1 VSPDRSAEWE
11 LAELASRERAF
22 GERACGARAKC
33 PEGSGV
39 DPGIPPARRGGR
51 GSVLREH
58 VGAERPL
65 DERAKCPEG
74 SGVDP
79 GIPPARPEAHTTRT
93 NRTARTARTN
103 RTARTARTTRT
114 ARTNRTARTTR
125 TTRTAR
131 TSTRTSTRHPHANR
145 TSTRRSTI
153 MTARTTNR
161 RRTVVVG
168 ALAATLVAATV
179 GLAAPQ
185 TASAATADQG
195 WLRVGHLSPDTKGV
209 DVELSSLAGGKT
221 VFELDD
227 VTYGQVS
234 PYEKLPVGTYV
245 LSMRA
250 ADAPRSTP
258 VISTDVTVQ
267 KGDASTVVAYGKNDG
282 LKTTAF
288 TDDLQQ
294 PGDGK
299 AKLRLV
305 QAATTAKR
313 VDVQTSDGTPIAEDA
328 TFGSATKYATVDAG
342 KWSLDVSGSGQRG
355 TAKVDLAGN
364 TVSTL
369 FVLDDSKGNLTVVPV
384 TDAAATA
391 ATPSGGVQTGG
402 GGAAAD
408 RPVTEAVHAA
418 VAMLRSL
425 FR

>member
-1 VSPDRSAEWE
+1 VTRSAERE

-22 GERACGARAKC
+22 RERAKC

-51 GSVLREH
+51 GSVPREH

-93 NRTARTARTN
+93 NRTT
-103 RTARTARTTRT
+103 
-114 ARTNRTARTTR
+114 RTTR

-131 TSTRTSTRHPHANR
+131 TARTSTRHPHANR

>member
-1 VSPDRSAEWE
+1 
-11 LAELASRERAF
+11 
-22 GERACGARAKC
+22 
-33 PEGSGV
+33 
-39 DPGIPPARRGGR
+39 
-51 GSVLREH
+51 
-58 VGAERPL
+58 
-65 DERAKCPEG
+65 
-74 SGVDP
+74 
-79 GIPPARPEAHTTRT
+79 
-93 NRTARTARTN
+93 
-103 RTARTARTTRT
+103 
-114 ARTNRTARTTR
+114 
-125 TTRTAR
+125 
-131 TSTRTSTRHPHANR
+131 
-145 TSTRRSTI
+145 

-161 RRTVVVG
+161 RRTVVIG

-250 ADAPRSTP
+250 ADAPGSTP

-328 TFGSATKYATVDAG
+328 TFGTATKYATVDAG

-402 GGAAAD
+402 GGTAAD

>member
-1 VSPDRSAEWE
+1 
-11 LAELASRERAF
+11 
-22 GERACGARAKC
+22 
-33 PEGSGV
+33 
-39 DPGIPPARRGGR
+39 
-51 GSVLREH
+51 
-58 VGAERPL
+58 
-65 DERAKCPEG
+65 
-74 SGVDP
+74 
-79 GIPPARPEAHTTRT
+79 
-93 NRTARTARTN
+93 
-103 RTARTARTTRT
+103 
-114 ARTNRTARTTR
+114 
-125 TTRTAR
+125 
-131 TSTRTSTRHPHANR
+131 
-145 TSTRRSTI
+145 
-153 MTARTTNR
+153 M
-161 RRTVVVG
+161 
-168 ALAATLVAATV
+168 
-179 GLAAPQ
+179 
-185 TASAATADQG
+185 
-195 WLRVGHLSPDTKGV
+195 
-209 DVELSSLAGGKT
+209 
-221 VFELDD
+221 
-227 VTYGQVS
+227 
-234 PYEKLPVGTYV
+234 GTYV

-250 ADAPRSTP
+250 ADAPGSTP

-328 TFGSATKYATVDAG
+328 TFGTATKYATVDAG

-402 GGAAAD
+402 GGTAAD
-408 RPVTEAVHAA
+408 RPVTEAFHAA

>member
-1 VSPDRSAEWE
+1 
-11 LAELASRERAF
+11 
-22 GERACGARAKC
+22 
-33 PEGSGV
+33 
-39 DPGIPPARRGGR
+39 
-51 GSVLREH
+51 
-58 VGAERPL
+58 
-65 DERAKCPEG
+65 
-74 SGVDP
+74 
-79 GIPPARPEAHTTRT
+79 
-93 NRTARTARTN
+93 
-103 RTARTARTTRT
+103 
-114 ARTNRTARTTR
+114 
-125 TTRTAR
+125 
-131 TSTRTSTRHPHANR
+131 
-145 TSTRRSTI
+145 

-408 RPVTEAVHAA
+408 RPVTQAVHAA

>member
-1 VSPDRSAEWE
+1 MTPDRSAEWE
-11 LAELASRERAF
+11 LAELASRERATA
-22 GERACGARAKC
+22 ERAFRERAKC

-39 DPGIPPARRGGR
+39 DPGISPARRGGR
-51 GSVLREH
+51 GSVPREH

-79 GIPPARPEAHTTRT
+79 GISPARPGAHTTRT
-93 NRTARTARTN
+93 ARTAHTARTARTS
-103 RTARTARTTRT
+103 A
-114 ARTNRTARTTR
+114 
-125 TTRTAR
+125 
-131 TSTRTSTRHPHANR
+131 RTSTRHPHANR

>member
-1 VSPDRSAEWE
+1 MTPDRSAERE
-11 LAELASRERAF
+11 LAELASRERAIS
-22 GERACGARAKC
+22 ERAFRERAKC
-33 PEGSGV
+33 PEGFGV
-39 DPGIPPARRGGR
+39 DPGISPARRGGR
-51 GSVLREH
+51 GTVLREH

-65 DERAKCPEG
+65 AERAKCPEG

-79 GIPPARPEAHTTRT
+79 GIPPARPG
-93 NRTARTARTN
+93 ARTAH
-103 RTARTARTTRT
+103 TAH
-114 ARTNRTARTTR
+114 

-418 VAMLRSL
+418 VTMLRSL

>member
-1 VSPDRSAEWE
+1 MTPDRSAERE
-11 LAELASRERAF
+11 LAELASRERAIR
-22 GERACGARAKC
+22 ELASRERAKC

-51 GSVLREH
+51 ETVPREH

-74 SGVDP
+74 SGADP
-79 GIPPARPEAHTTRT
+79 GISPARPGAHTTRT
-93 NRTARTARTN
+93 TRRTRTN
-103 RTARTARTTRT
+103 RTV
-114 ARTNRTARTTR
+114 
-125 TTRTAR
+125 
-131 TSTRTSTRHPHANR
+131 RTSTRHPHANR